1 MAEIHEKI
9 SELSNILLGWVD
21 CNGLAL
27 NLKKTTYM
35 VFSRQKIN
43 QNFNLVINNTQIER
57 KSEARFLGIIVDDKL
72 TWKQHI
78 IALKSKMSRYVGI
91 MYKIRNLLPA
101 KALLQIFHSFVQS
114 HLNFCSIVWGFSAK
128 SNIEALFASQK
139 KGLRA
144 VMRGHVN
151 YYYKDG
157 NPPTHTK
164 PAFQQYK
171 VLTVQG
177 IIAKNALI
185 FMHKVNQLPRELPN
199 SIRETIPQNA
209 PCANPDYV
217 NCQEWLA
224 EYGTTI
230 HNKSIFY
237 KGPLL
242 YSDYIIKRPLSPS
255 SCISINA
262 YKINVKR
269 DLLDVQAQG
278 DVDEWQNNNF
288 LLYNICGLRK
298 SKRIKLVNISNPKNK
313 LT

>member
-151 YYYKDG
+151 YHYKDG
-157 NPPTHTK
+157 NPQPTPNQPFNNTK
-164 PAFQQYK
+164 YWQFK
-171 VLTVQG
+171 
-177 IIAKNALI
+177 
-185 FMHKVNQLPRELPN
+185 EL
-199 SIRETIPQNA
+199 
-209 PCANPDYV
+209 
-217 NCQEWLA
+217 
-224 EYGTTI
+224 
-230 HNKSIFY
+230 
-237 KGPLL
+237 
-242 YSDYIIKRPLSPS
+242 
-255 SCISINA
+255 
-262 YKINVKR
+262 
-269 DLLDVQAQG
+269 
-278 DVDEWQNNNF
+278 
-288 LLYNICGLRK
+288 
-298 SKRIKLVNISNPKNK
+298 
-313 LT
+313 